1 MKLPDKVYDTL
12 KWLLIVVVPAAI
24 TLLTVLTK
32 AWNWNIPLEAIV
44 ATISGVATFVG
55 VCVGIS
61 SINYTKSQMDIK
73 DFEEKE

>member
-24 TLLTVLTK
+24 TLLTVLTN
-32 AWNWNIPLEAIV
+32 AWHWNIPLEAIV

-61 SINYTKSQMDIK
+61 SIYYTKSQMDIK
-73 DFEEKE
+73 DFEGKE

>member
-1 MKLPDKVYDTL
+1 MKLPDKVYDFL

>member
-1 MKLPDKVYDTL
+1 MKLPDKVYDFL

-61 SINYTKSQMDIK
+61 SINYTKSQTDIK
-73 DFEEKE
+73 DFEGKE